1 MIYFLRSKQCRK
13 ENKMD
18 NDNLLSSLSE
28 HIAYWY
34 TSVKGEKDI
43 VFPINNVIK
52 ERANQIFRD
61 RYSNANII
69 ISEKGEIYKISK
81 EICCERNTWSYVFY
95 LDDMKKNYRIKKICK
110 ETLPYDLKSSN
121 KEKYKIIN
129 NLAIPKKTIIIKAK
143 AEDIMQI
150 KKIIEPYL
158 KCFTYINTK
167 DKTII
172 AYPDVLIVEKEKIK
186 ILLNYYHHHHM
197 DRFIRKIK
205 KSLSNYKELSIS

>member
-1 MIYFLRSKQCRK
+1 
-13 ENKMD
+13 
-18 NDNLLSSLSE
+18 
-28 HIAYWY
+28 
-34 TSVKGEKDI
+34 
-43 VFPINNVIK
+43 
-52 ERANQIFRD
+52 
-61 RYSNANII
+61 
-69 ISEKGEIYKISK
+69 
-81 EICCERNTWSYVFY
+81 
-95 LDDMKKNYRIKKICK
+95 MKKNYRIKKICK

-158 KCFTYINTK
+158 KCFTYINIK

-205 KSLSNYKELSIS
+205 NPYQIIKNLVYPKYFLKIMYNRSGEVNEKSNTKKQELSRNYIEMIANKILDIYKFKGKVLILLGSGIVLYMDMHLLYT

>member
-1 MIYFLRSKQCRK
+1 
-13 ENKMD
+13 MD

>member
-1 MIYFLRSKQCRK
+1 
-13 ENKMD
+13 MD

-81 EICCERNTWSYVFY
+81 EICCETKTWSYVFY

>member
-1 MIYFLRSKQCRK
+1 
-13 ENKMD
+13 MD

-197 DRFIRKIK
+197 DRFIKKIK

>member
-1 MIYFLRSKQCRK
+1 
-13 ENKMD
+13 
-18 NDNLLSSLSE
+18 
-28 HIAYWY
+28 
-34 TSVKGEKDI
+34 
-43 VFPINNVIK
+43 
-52 ERANQIFRD
+52 
-61 RYSNANII
+61 
-69 ISEKGEIYKISK
+69 
-81 EICCERNTWSYVFY
+81 
-95 LDDMKKNYRIKKICK
+95 MKKNYRIKKICK

>member
-1 MIYFLRSKQCRK
+1 
-13 ENKMD
+13 MD

-197 DRFIRKIK
+197 NRFIRKIK

>member
-1 MIYFLRSKQCRK
+1 
-13 ENKMD
+13 MD

-81 EICCERNTWSYVFY
+81 EICWERNTWSYVIY
-95 LDDMKKNYRIKKICK
+95 LNEMKKNYRIKKICK

>member
-1 MIYFLRSKQCRK
+1 
-13 ENKMD
+13 MD

-34 TSVKGEKDI
+34 TSVKGEKNI

>member
-1 MIYFLRSKQCRK
+1 
-13 ENKMD
+13 MD

-158 KCFTYINTK
+158 KCFTYINIK

>member
-1 MIYFLRSKQCRK
+1 
-13 ENKMD
+13 MD

-205 KSLSNYKELSIS
+205 KSLSNYKKLSIS

>member
-1 MIYFLRSKQCRK
+1 MVYKR
-13 ENKMD
+13 
-18 NDNLLSSLSE
+18 
-28 HIAYWY
+28 
-34 TSVKGEKDI
+34 KGEKDI

-129 NLAIPKKTIIIKAK
+129 NLAIPKK
-143 AEDIMQI
+143 
-150 KKIIEPYL
+150 
-158 KCFTYINTK
+158 N
-167 DKTII
+167 
-172 AYPDVLIVEKEKIK
+172 
-186 ILLNYYHHHHM
+186 NNN
-197 DRFIRKIK
+197 
-205 KSLSNYKELSIS
+205 KS

>member
-1 MIYFLRSKQCRK
+1 
-13 ENKMD
+13 MD

-69 ISEKGEIYKISK
+69 ISEKGEIYRISK

>member
-1 MIYFLRSKQCRK
+1 
-13 ENKMD
+13 MD

-205 KSLSNYKELSIS
+205 KIFIKL